1 MINKYFNDAIIGNK
15 EMTVSFS
22 KTGELLRLFNEAPD
36 YKQFFEIFH
45 TGVKVN
51 DSAMIYLHSD
61 VNNNY
66 KQYFEEGTNVLVTE
80 IVNTYFNLKVIQT
93 DFCMMKENVLVR
105 KYHFINEGNID
116 LNTNFLVYSRL
127 FTNINNDACGYYKN
141 DALIQYTHDYAISI
155 FAKEKH
161 LSYQINNTGENI
173 MDGAIG
179 GKDYIGMS
187 PDSAI
192 SFDIGLLKPG
202 EEKEFNLYVTVTD
215 NSKINVLNEL
225 DLEIERFRKIDLKKE
240 LEDTK
245 KYWKKYLK
253 EHTTFDL
260 PKDNKQLKKI
270 YDRTVL
276 LMPLLMNNTTGGIS
290 AGIESDEYKTRC
302 GRYSYCWP
310 RDGIHIT
317 EALDEIGME
326 KEAEKFYK
334 VFCRMTQNRSGGWE
348 QRFYTDGRLAPSWGY
363 QIDETASV
371 IFGVYN
377 HYLKTKEVKFLK
389 DVLKMCDQGV
399 NFLEKYVDDM
409 LKGEGK
415 IHPSY
420 DLWEEY
426 EGITM
431 YSVSS
436 IFAAYSAMIQI
447 YKIMKDEYPNNRL
460 KVEQIET
467 RRKNL
472 EKRVR
477 QIKEYV
483 LKTFYDEEKK
493 CFVRNTIDRRLD
505 ISILGSVYPFKMI
518 TAKEKRM
525 LTTIERMNMTL
536 RTYTGGYIRYE
547 GDNYNG
553 GYNPWVIANL
563 WMANYYLEAGQRKE
577 AKECFDFV
585 VRSASKHGYLGEQVN
600 NETMEPSWIIGLTWS
615 HAMFINV
622 LKRLL

>member
-1 MINKYFNDAIIGNK
+1 MINKYFNDAIIGNN

-22 KTGELLRLFNEAPD
+22 KTGELLRFFNQAPD
-36 YKQFFEIFH
+36 YKQFFEMFH
-45 TGVKVN
+45 TGIKVN

-61 VNNNY
+61 VNNTY
-66 KQYFEEGTNVLVTE
+66 KQYFEEGTNILVTE
-80 IVNTYFNLKVIQT
+80 ITNTYFNIKTVQT
-93 DFCMMKENVLVR
+93 DFCMIGQNVLVK
-105 KYHFINEGNID
+105 KYHFKNEGNID
-116 LNTNFLVYSRL
+116 LNTKFLVYSKV
-127 FTNINNDACGYYKN
+127 FTNINNDACGYFKN
-141 DALIQYTHDYAISI
+141 DTLIQYTHDYAISI
-155 FAKEKH
+155 FGKGKAE
-161 LSYQINNTGENI
+161 SRQINNVQENI

-202 EEKEFNLYVTVTD
+202 EEKEFCLYVLVTD
-215 NSKINVLNEL
+215 NSKINLLNEL
-225 DLEIERFRKIDLKKE
+225 DNEIERIRKIDIRDE
-240 LEDTK
+240 EDDAK
-245 KYWKKYLK
+245 KYWKKFLK
-253 EHTTFDL
+253 EHTKYDI
-260 PKDNKQLKKI
+260 PKENKQIKKI
-270 YDRTVL
+270 YDRTIL
-276 LMPLLMNNTTGGIS
+276 LMPLLMNKTTGGIS

-334 VFCRMTQNRSGGWE
+334 VFCKMTQNKSGGWE

-363 QIDETASV
+363 QIDETAAV

-389 DVLKMCDQGV
+389 DVLKMCENAAG
-399 NFLEKYVDDM
+399 FLEKYVED
-409 LKGEGK
+409 LLEGK
-415 IHPSY
+415 NKVHPSY

-426 EGITM
+426 EGITF

-436 IFAAYSAMIQI
+436 IFAAYSSMIQI
-447 YKIMKDEYPNNRL
+447 YKIIKDEYSNNRL
-460 KVEQIET
+460 KQEQIEN

-477 QIKEYV
+477 QIKEYA
-483 LKTFYDEEKK
+483 LKTFYDEDKK

-505 ISILGSVYPFKMI
+505 ISILGAVYPFKMI
-518 TAKEKRM
+518 TAKEKRV

-547 GDNYNG
+547 GDTYNG

-563 WMANYYLEAGQRKE
+563 WMTNYYLEAGMKKE
-577 AKECFDFV
+577 ARECFEFV

-622 LKRLL
+622 LKKLL